1 MSSTPPRTRGNR
13 SPGFDDYASPRVYN
27 RVNKAPK
34 KANYYNDDSD
44 SEGCSDNTYFDTR
57 GLDAHRAN
65 IENISVVPFNIGG
78 LSKFETPL
86 KRPNVDRLAF

>member
-13 SPGFDDYASPRVYN
+13 NSSYDEYGSPRVYN

-34 KANYYNDDSD
+34 KANYYNNDSD
-44 SEGCSDNTYFDTR
+44 CCSDNIYFDTR

-65 IENISVVPFNIGG
+65 IENISVVPFNIGAS
-78 LSKFETPL
+78 SKFETPL
-86 KRPNVDRLAF
+86 KRPNVDRLAL